1 MNDLNRSEIKVDK
14 KRSFRKFIMSPTWL
28 GWCMERLL
36 GIVRLM
42 RLERAASAVVGVIV
56 TGFFCWLS
64 FMYFFVE
71 DRESLLG

>member
-1 MNDLNRSEIKVDK
+1 
-14 KRSFRKFIMSPTWL
+14 
-28 GWCMERLL
+28 MERLL

-42 RLERAASAVVGVIV
+42 RLERAALAVVGVIV